1 MKKSLVAIFI
11 VFVSLS
17 AQAVL
22 RIYVSPSGYQDGL
35 AWNRPCS
42 IDSMV
47 NRLTNDTTIADEVF
61 VYFAGGD
68 YYNVSIKLWNL
79 RAPIPNIHLIGGLKL
94 ARNIHNKLNQRD
106 FVANETVFHAD
117 ATHPSSIPIWLEY
130 FSYGDSTKISS
141 VDGITIT
148 SDNMP
153 MYNNALRLVGATYVV
168 THCKIENY
176 ISAIE
181 LVRLESTT
189 DHNFL
194 FNNLYDNNS
203 CDAILIAWCKLHMNN
218 NTIADNDV
226 TQLIQY
232 APDGFEIDNSI
243 IWGNYEQ
250 NPYTYNLMGT
260 VNISHSFVET
270 QRTWMVDDNTNQWN
284 VDPLFTY
291 DNTYP
296 YTCDA
301 ASSIFAYGDAS
312 AYYQYSWA
320 LTDYE
325 YEYDVAGN
333 FRFYDNG
340 IYGIYS
346 YADAGA
352 YQHYYQWGGSNYES
366 ITPVAKQKKSSSKS
380 TENASDKL
388 RLWTYQNCVYV
399 DELSVEEATLT
410 LFSLS
415 GQQVYS
421 TLLSQEN
428 KNVQTYMQP
437 GEYIASI
444 TTITGELL
452 LSKTIYL
459 Q

>member
-1 MKKSLVAIFI
+1 MRKYI
-11 VFVSLS
+11 VTICVMLLALHSH
-17 AQAVL
+17 AVY

-42 IDSMV
+42 LDSMV
-47 NRLTNDTTIADEVF
+47 SRLTNDTISDEVF
-61 VYFAGGD
+61 VYIAGGD

-79 RAPIPNIHLIGGLKL
+79 RAPIPNIHLIGGLQL
-94 ARNIHNKLNQRD
+94 ARNIHTKLHQRD

-117 ATHPSSIPIWLEY
+117 ATHPNSIPIWLES

-148 SDNMP
+148 SDKYIMN
-153 MYNNALRLVGATYVV
+153 NNALRLVGATYVI
-168 THCKIENY
+168 THCKIEDYNTTQ
-176 ISAIE
+176 E
-181 LVRLESTT
+181 LIRLESTT
-189 DHNFL
+189 DHNFI
-194 FNNLYDNNS
+194 FNSMFDNNVS
-203 CDAILIAWCKLHMNN
+203 RAIMIAWCKLHMNN
-218 NTIADNDV
+218 TTIADNFL
-226 TQLIQY
+226 TQLIQS
-232 APDGFEIDNSI
+232 APFGSEIDNSI

-250 NPYTYNLMGT
+250 SPYYYTIGGT
-260 VNISHSFVET
+260 VDMSHSFIET
-270 QRTWMVDDNTNQWN
+270 SRTWMVDDYTNQWN

-301 ASSIFAYGDAS
+301 ASTIFAYGDAS

-325 YEYDVAGN
+325 YEYDIAGK

-366 ITPVAKQKKSSSKS
+366 TTPITKQKKSSRKP

-388 RLWTYQNCVYV
+388 RLWAYLNGIYV
-399 DELSVEEATLT
+399 DGLPVEEATLT
-410 LFSLS
+410 LYSLS
-415 GQQVYS
+415 GQQAYS
-421 TLLSQEN
+421 TSLVQDL

-437 GEYIASI
+437 GEYIASV

-452 LSKTIYL
+452 LSQTIYL

>member
-1 MKKSLVAIFI
+1 MKKYLVAVLI
-11 VFVSLS
+11 VLVSLS
-17 AQAVL
+17 SHAVL

-42 IDSMV
+42 VDSMV
-47 NRLTNDTTIADEVF
+47 NRLTNDTTITDEVF

-79 RAPIPNIHLIGGLKL
+79 HAPIPNIHLIGGLKL
-94 ARNIHNKLNQRD
+94 ARNIHNKLHQRD
-106 FVANETVFHAD
+106 FVTNETVFHAD
-117 ATHPSSIPIWLEY
+117 ATQPNSIPIWLES

-148 SDNMP
+148 GDNMA
-153 MYNNALRLVGATYVV
+153 MTNNALRLVGATYVV

-176 ISAIE
+176 ITNIE

-194 FNNLYDNNS
+194 FNDLYDNNS
-203 CDAILIAWCKLHMNN
+203 SRAILIAWCKLHMNN

-232 APDGFEIDNSI
+232 APDGAYINNCI

-250 NPYTYNLMGT
+250 SPYTYNLGGF
-260 VNISHSFVET
+260 VNFSHSFVET

-301 ASSIFAYGDAS
+301 ASTIFAYGAAS

-325 YEYDVAGN
+325 YEYDIAGN

-366 ITPVAKQKKSSSKS
+366 TTPVTKQKKSSRKP
-380 TENASDKL
+380 TEDVSDKL
-388 RLWTYQNCVYV
+388 RLWAYQNGIYV
-399 DELSVEEATLT
+399 DGLPVEEATLT
-410 LFSLS
+410 LYTLS
-415 GQQVYS
+415 GQQAYS
-421 TLLSQEN
+421 TSFTQTDN
-428 KNVQTYMQP
+428 NVLIYLQS

-444 TTITGELL
+444 TSMTGELL

-459 Q
+459 